1 MGGARPSH
9 EAGFDSYLTA
19 KVLIRLSAKLEAK
32 LESARKAGHAES
44 EDSFE
49 TAPEDT
55 EDGGVSLITL
65 TPKSKNENLRPLNG
79 ASGPD
84 NGSISE
90 AVTKTHA
97 RNFSDIK
104 SKRGSNSKSVK
115 ALGNSNFAHATI
127 FDLLGDIPADDSLSS
142 PGRQV
147 KTPTKKQG
155 HSPHPSKSSNIT
167 YNPVLPPAIIALH
180 DNTMMPPFQN
190 DFWNIYSNR
199 LRVNGTVEG
208 ICSFGDVT
216 G

>member
-32 LESARKAGHAES
+32 LKSVRKASQAES
-44 EDSFE
+44 EDSYE
-49 TAPEDT
+49 TAQEDN

-65 TPKSKNENLRPLNG
+65 TPKFKTENQRPQTG
-79 ASGPD
+79 VSEPD
-84 NGSISE
+84 EGTISE

-97 RNFSDIK
+97 RTFSDIK
-104 SKRGSNSKSVK
+104 SKRGSNSKPLRAS
-115 ALGNSNFAHATI
+115 GNSNFAHATI

-142 PGRQV
+142 PGKQV
-147 KTPTKKQG
+147 KTPSKKQTHG
-155 HSPHPSKSSNIT
+155 PHPSNSSYI
-167 YNPVLPPAIIALH
+167 LPPAIVSLH
-180 DNTMMPPFQN
+180 QNTMMPPFQS

-208 ICSFGDVT
+208 TCSLGGVP

>member
-32 LESARKAGHAES
+32 LKPGQQAIHAES
-44 EDSFE
+44 EDSYE

-65 TPKSKNENLRPLNG
+65 TPKSKIENLRPQNG
-79 ASGPD
+79 VSEPD

-104 SKRGSNSKSVK
+104 SKRESNSKSVK
-115 ALGNSNFAHATI
+115 ASGNSNFAHATI

-142 PGRQV
+142 PGKQA
-147 KTPTKKQG
+147 KKPTKKQS
-155 HSPHPSKSSNIT
+155 HSPHPSNSSSIT
-167 YNPVLPPAIIALH
+167 YNPVIPPAIVALH
-180 DNTMMPPFQN
+180 QNTMMPPFQD
-190 DFWNIYSNR
+190 DFWNIYRNR

-208 ICSFGDVT
+208 ICSFGGVS

>member
-32 LESARKAGHAES
+32 LKPGQQAIHAES
-44 EDSFE
+44 EDSYE

-65 TPKSKNENLRPLNG
+65 TPKSKIENLRPQNG
-79 ASGPD
+79 VSEPD

-104 SKRGSNSKSVK
+104 SKRESNSKSVK
-115 ALGNSNFAHATI
+115 ASGNSNFAHATI

-142 PGRQV
+142 PGKQA
-147 KTPTKKQG
+147 KTPTKKQS
-155 HSPHPSKSSNIT
+155 HSPHPSNSSSIT
-167 YNPVLPPAIIALH
+167 YNPVIPPAIVALH
-180 DNTMMPPFQN
+180 QNTMMPPFQD
-190 DFWNIYSNR
+190 DFWNIYRNR

-208 ICSFGDVT
+208 ICSFGGVS

>member
-1 MGGARPSH
+1 MGSVKPSH

-32 LESARKAGHAES
+32 LESAQQASQAES
-44 EDSFE
+44 EDSYD

-65 TPKSKNENLRPLNG
+65 TPKSKTENLRPHNG
-79 ASGPD
+79 ASEPD
-84 NGSISE
+84 NGGISE
-90 AVTKTHA
+90 ARTKTHA
-97 RNFSDIK
+97 RNFSDIR

-115 ALGNSNFAHATI
+115 ASGNSNFAHATI

-155 HSPHPSKSSNIT
+155 HSPHPSNSSSIN
-167 YNPVLPPAIIALH
+167 YKPVLPPAMVALH
-180 DNTMMPPFQN
+180 QNTMMPPFQN

-208 ICSFGDVT
+208 ICSFGGVSE
-216 G
+216 

>member
-1 MGGARPSH
+1 MGSVRPSH

-32 LESARKAGHAES
+32 LESAQKASHAES
-44 EDSFE
+44 EDSYE

-65 TPKSKNENLRPLNG
+65 TPKSKTENLRPQNG
-79 ASGPD
+79 VSEPND
-84 NGSISE
+84 GSISE
-90 AVTKTHA
+90 VVTKTHA

-127 FDLLGDIPADDSLSS
+127 FDLLGEIPADDSLSS
-142 PGRQV
+142 PGKQV
-147 KTPTKKQG
+147 KTPTKKQS
-155 HSPHPSKSSNIT
+155 HSPHPSNSSAT
-167 YNPVLPPAIIALH
+167 AYNSVVPPVIAAMH
-180 DNTMMPPFQN
+180 QNTMMPPFQN

-208 ICSFGDVT
+208 ICSFGGVS